1 MNGLGYTSREQLINQ
16 LRLRLAD
23 GMVDVE
29 LDRAHYD
36 TAIDLSLARYRQLS
50 SGSVEES
57 FIFIQTQPNQVE
69 YVLPNEVIEVERLYR
84 RGVGANSGTGSDFD
98 PFDAAFNNMYLL
110 NAGVGGGLATFDAFS
125 QFKET
130 VGRIFGSEY
139 DFRWNRHSKK
149 LTILRSVRNHEDI
162 GVGVRMY
169 KPEEILLSD
178 VYASDW
184 LARWAL
190 AESKYMLGQ
199 ARGKYQSGL
208 PGAGG
213 AIILNGEAMKT
224 EAMQEMEELKQAIH
238 NMEEGNEPLSFIVG

>member
-1 MNGLGYTSREQLINQ
+1 MNGLGYNSREKLITQ

-36 TAIDLSLARYRQLS
+36 TAIDLALARYRQLS

-57 FIFIQTQPNQVE
+57 FIFIQTQPSQVE
-69 YVLPNEVIEVERLYR
+69 YTLPDEVIEVERLYR

-130 VGRIFGSEY
+130 VGRIFGAEFN
-139 DFRWNRHSKK
+139 FRWNRHTKK

-178 VYASDW
+178 IYASDW

-190 AESKYMLGQ
+190 AESKFMLGE
-199 ARGKYQSGL
+199 ARSKYQSGL

-213 AIILNGEAMKT
+213 NITLNGEALKN
-224 EAMQEMEELKQAIH
+224 EAVQEMENLKQSIH
-238 NMEEGNEPLSFIVG
+238 NMEEGNEPLGFIVG